1 MAEAS
6 GAAVGGRPHAPA
18 GISSLFA
25 LGGPAAGGASAPGL
39 TGLASFTMT
48 AGGQILSWSAAA
60 GQLFGRPVHQAVGS
74 HVAGLLAPGHE
85 DTLADALAAV
95 GAGDSWSGSVSATG
109 PHGRQAVAFQWD
121 PVHSAAPQPHIA
133 VVARAITP
141 AAPDILAEADSL
153 LGGTL
158 DLTET
163 ARQVLGLAVPRL
175 ADAGSV
181 YLLEP
186 LLTAGRASRGD
197 TAGEAVVRRLAMYA
211 ADGEH
216 RRLADVLPDGEVVV
230 FSQDSPAARCVAAGR
245 PVMFGHPDAGMEERL
260 ARTGHGADLLSRY
273 SSFLVA
279 PLAARGEVAGLLL
292 LARTAGTPPFGPL
305 DLAVA
310 EGLAARAG
318 VCVDTA
324 RLFTQERRTAEAL
337 QRGLLPREMSAPA
350 GLDVAHRYRPAG
362 DNAIGGDWYDVIP
375 LPDGRATVTVGDA
388 MGHGP
393 EAAAVMAQ
401 LRAATHVLADLE
413 LPPAELLHRLNRMA
427 TTVTEGTFATCVCAT
442 VDPARGTC
450 VIARAGH
457 LPPLL
462 ALPDGSCDAIDLP
475 SGLPLGLGE
484 MEFHAT
490 EVALPPGAV
499 LALYTDG
506 LVENRARTFDVGIEE
521 LQAALAA
528 VRGPLPAAC
537 DAIIGE
543 LCQHGEDDT
552 TLVLVRMPGPG
563 ARPA

>member
-18 GISSLFA
+18 GVPSLYTLSGA
-25 LGGPAAGGASAPGL
+25 AAGGASAPGL
-39 TGLASFTMT
+39 AGLASFTMT

-60 GQLFGRPVHQAVGS
+60 GTLFGLTPQQAVGCQ
-74 HVAGLLAPGHE
+74 VAELLAPGHE
-85 DTLADALAAV
+85 GALAAALAAA
-95 GAGDSWSGSVSATG
+95 GAGDPWSGSVAAAG
-109 PHGRQAVAFQWD
+109 PNGRQAVALRWD
-121 PVHSAAPQPHIA
+121 PVHGAGPQPHIA
-133 VVARAITP
+133 VVARPIVP
-141 AAPDILAEADSL
+141 SGPDIVAEADTQ

-186 LLTAGRASRGD
+186 LLTAGRASHGD
-197 TAGEAVVRRLAMYA
+197 TAGEAVARRLAMVA
-211 ADGEH
+211 ADGTQ
-216 RRLADVLPDGEVVV
+216 RRWADVLPDGEVVV
-230 FSQDSPAARCVAAGR
+230 FPQDSPAARCVAAGR
-245 PVMFGHPDAGMEERL
+245 PVMFDEPDAGMEERL
-260 ARTGHGADLLSRY
+260 ARTGDGADLSRY

-279 PLAARGEVAGLLL
+279 PLAARDEVAGLLL

-305 DLAVA
+305 ERAAA

-318 VCVDTA
+318 VCVDNA

-337 QRGLLPREMSAPA
+337 QQGLLPRRMSAPA

-427 TTVTEGTFATCVCAT
+427 TTVTDGTFATCVCAT

-457 LPPLL
+457 LPPVL
-462 ALPDGSCDAIDLP
+462 ALPGGPCSVIELP
-475 SGLPLGLGE
+475 SGLPLGLGDV
-484 MEFHAT
+484 EFHAA
-490 EVALPPGAV
+490 EVTLPPGAV

-506 LVENRARTFDVGIEE
+506 LVENRARTFDAGIEA
-521 LQAALAA
+521 LQAALGE
-528 VRGPLPAAC
+528 VRGPLPDAC

-543 LCQHGEDDT
+543 LCQHSEDDT
-552 TLVLVRMPGPG
+552 TLVLVRMPG
-563 ARPA
+563 APAA

>member
-1 MAEAS
+1 
-6 GAAVGGRPHAPA
+6 
-18 GISSLFA
+18 
-25 LGGPAAGGASAPGL
+25 
-39 TGLASFTMT
+39 MT

-60 GQLFGRPVHQAVGS
+60 GALFGRPVQQAVGS
-74 HVAGLLAPGHE
+74 HVADLLVPGHE
-85 DTLADALAAV
+85 EALAPALAA
-95 GAGDSWSGSVSATG
+95 ARSGDSWSGSVAAAG
-109 PHGRQAVAFQWD
+109 PNGRQAIAFRWD
-121 PVHSAAPQPHIA
+121 PVHGAAPKPHIA
-133 VVARAITP
+133 VVARPIVP
-141 AAPDILAEADSL
+141 SGLDLVAEADSQ

-163 ARQVLGLAVPRL
+163 ARQVLSLAVPRL

-186 LLTAGRASRGD
+186 LLTAGRASRAD
-197 TAGEAVVRRLAMYA
+197 PAGEAVVRRLAVYA
-211 ADGEH
+211 ADGAH
-216 RRLADVLPDGEVVV
+216 RRWTDVLPDGEVVV
-230 FSQDSPAARCVAAGR
+230 FPQDSPAARCVAAGR
-245 PVMFGHPDAGMEERL
+245 PVMFDQPDAGMEERL
-260 ARTGHGADLLSRY
+260 ARTGHAADLLSRY
-273 SSFLVA
+273 SSFLVT

-292 LARTAGTPPFGPL
+292 LARTAGTPQFSPL
-305 DLAVA
+305 ELAAA

-318 VCVDTA
+318 VCVDNA

-427 TTVTEGTFATCVCAT
+427 MTVTDGTFATCVCAT

-450 VIARAGH
+450 VLARAGH

-462 ALPDGSCDAIDLP
+462 ARPDGSCEVIELP
-475 SGLPLGLGE
+475 SGLPLGLGDT
-484 MEFHAT
+484 EFHAA

-506 LVENRARTFDVGIEE
+506 LVENRARTFDAGIAA
-521 LQAALAA
+521 LQAALGEM
-528 VRGPLPAAC
+528 RGPLPAAC
-537 DAIIGE
+537 DTIIGE
-543 LCQHGEDDT
+543 LCRHGEDDT
-552 TLVLVRMPGPG
+552 TLVLVRMPGGPS
-563 ARPA
+563 A